1 MTTWITSD
9 LHFSHKG
16 VVKFTNNDGSKMR
29 PWDTIEEMD
38 EELIRRFNEK
48 VSVDDECFILGDVTL
63 NRSGLPLLDR
73 LNCKNLILIK
83 GNHDYFRLD
92 EYTPYFKDIR
102 SYHVVENVL
111 FSHIPVHP
119 SQLEYRF
126 KMNVHGHMH
135 GEILDDVRYLNV
147 SVEQTDYYP
156 ILLEDILTFSRTF
169 FS

>member
-1 MTTWITSD
+1 MATWITSD
-9 LHFSHKG
+9 LHFSHKS
-16 VVKFTNNDGSKMR
+16 VVKFTNKDGSKMR
-29 PWDTIEEMD
+29 PWNTIDEMD

-48 VSVDDECFILGDVTL
+48 VSKYDECFILGDVTL
-63 NRSGLPLLDR
+63 NRRGLPLLDR

-83 GNHDYFRLD
+83 GNHDHFRVD
-92 EYTPYFKDIR
+92 EYTPYFKDIC
-102 SYHVVENVL
+102 SYHVEENVL

-135 GEILDDVRYLNV
+135 GEILDDSRYMNV

-156 ILLEDILTFSRTF
+156 ILLDDILQISRNIFS
-169 FS
+169 